1 MFDWDGDQATI
12 KPWLRDGITWEVR
25 EAGDPNLITS
35 LGRQDLVI
43 ASNFLCHMDPGTLK
57 AAV

>member
-12 KPWLRDGITWEVR
+12 KPWLRDGTWEVR

-35 LGRQDLVI
+35 LGRQDLAI